1 MLTQLCNR
9 AFYTEELNRL
19 TRKGPWP
26 VSVIAID
33 LNGLKRVNDEDGHAA
48 GDAMLRRVG
57 EVLSK
62 AVDSPGWPARI
73 GGDEFAVL
81 LPTTDERGVSAMR
94 DRILSLLDLNNQFY
108 PGHHLSLAIGIAS
121 CDTAAQVEATLNA
134 ADKAMFREKA
144 RYYEEAQLDRRR
156 N

>member
-1 MLTQLCNR
+1 MSASAR
-9 AFYTEELNRL
+9 ALNERIES
-19 TRKGPWP
+19 THRAEQP
-26 VSVIAID
+26 V
-33 LNGLKRVNDEDGHAA
+33 L
-48 GDAMLRRVG
+48 
-57 EVLSK
+57 
-62 AVDSPGWPARI
+62 
-73 GGDEFAVL
+73 
-81 LPTTDERGVSAMR
+81 
-94 DRILSLLDLNNQFY
+94 